1 MGRCERPADYN
12 AGYAGKG
19 MTEILQPF
27 RWMNG
32 YRISGGQELTDFG
45 SYEAAPE
52 SVRTT

>member
-1 MGRCERPADYN
+1 
-12 AGYAGKG
+12 